1 MARIRTIKPEFWV
14 SEQVVDCSMTARLL
28 FIGMWNFCDD
38 SGIHPASPRML
49 KMEVFPGDDINAT
62 DVRRLID
69 ELIQCGL
76 LKEYEAEGR
85 QFWLVT
91 GWHHQKVEK
100 PNKKYP
106 FPPNGGQGV
115 RDSSE
120 VDQRPVDDQS
130 TNNQRPVD
138 PVRESSLRESNN
150 TPPTP
155 SEGESVSDDE
165 PKDEIAHHFQTWWQQ
180 FPRYRRGA
188 KGPTEKKYR
197 SLCKRRQATP
207 SVLQAGLD
215 RYLQAGYGSS
225 KYAKGALAWLNGELW
240 TIDEFPPAGDAT
252 GPPKPAIELTPDE
265 QTVHRAMMHVT
276 MKGRSDEYYKL
287 VELRESGRM
296 AEALE
301 MAQEILPEAQA

>member
-1 MARIRTIKPEFWV
+1 MSARPNAWMPMYWPDYLADTGHLTAAEHGAYLLLIAHYWTSGKALPNEKAKLSRICRVSADEWEAMEPTIAEFFD
-14 SEQVVDCSMTARLL
+14 VVGGCWRHKRIDKEL
-28 FIGMWNFCDD
+28 
-38 SGIHPASPRML
+38 ASSCERYEKRSQAGKKGGRPKKQSFPR
-49 KMEVFPGDDINAT
+49 
-62 DVRRLID
+62 
-69 ELIQCGL
+69 
-76 LKEYEAEGR
+76 
-85 QFWLVT
+85 
-91 GWHHQKVEK
+91 EK
-100 PNKKYP
+100 AKLS
-106 FPPNGGQGV
+106 Q
-115 RDSSE
+115 
-120 VDQRPVDDQS
+120 
-130 TNNQRPVD
+130 T
-138 PVRESSLRESNN
+138 ESNAKATTTTTTLN

-207 SVLQAGLD
+207 AALQTGLD

-240 TIDEFPPAGDAT
+240 TVDEFPPAGDAT
-252 GPPKPAIELTPDE
+252 GPPKPTIDLTPDE

-276 MKGRSDEYYKL
+276 MKGRSEEYYKL

-301 MAQEILPEAQA
+301 MAKGILPEMQA